1 DCIDSRVLVIEV
13 RPLSAA
19 SRVWIPLAM
28 ESISWFMSPARE
40 FRPEAVKK
48 LVGLS
53 RAEFTLLPVD
63 RRSCVLAIMV
73 AVLWRESRFE
83 RTAFEREISAM
94 LLVLF
99 WEYANNDASS

>member
-1 DCIDSRVLVIEV
+1 MAD

-19 SRVWIPLAM
+19 SSVLTPLAM
-28 ESISWFMSPARE
+28 PSIRALRSPARL
-40 FRPEAVKK
+40 FRADAVKK

-53 RAEFTLLPVD
+53 RAEFTLLPVA

-83 RTAFEREISAM
+83 RTAFESEILDIVHSHSRN
-94 LLVLF
+94 LRRLF
-99 WEYANNDASS
+99 LSYG